1 MHHAR
6 PQSLVGA
13 LLAVALHAL
22 SGCGAGPGDS
32 ARPAATATAP
42 AAESAATPAAG
53 PLTTAIEAAQVG
65 SATISGLFATP
76 VTLQDGSY
84 EGDAATSSGAA
95 SQLAVLMT
103 PLVRLGELDAHP
115 GSDAAAVVAT
125 NEGRSAERISL
136 AIVGLVEGKPVSLAT
151 ATVGDR
157 VRVRDLRVSG
167 RDVVLDVVET
177 APGESSGGGTQLAR
191 RVYRLEGSA
200 LTQVSSE
207 ITGPLSLGATT
218 AGGAWTA
225 VAIDGAAVE
234 PNVTA
239 PTLAF
244 ADGQFSG
251 TTGCQPYTLPVT
263 EPTPGT
269 VSMGALAAARRSCPG
284 AQGAVDRRFRAALPK
299 ATGYTFL
306 AGRLVLSGLDGD
318 QMRSV
323 TLTRQP

>member
-1 MHHAR
+1 MHHPR
-6 PQSLVGA
+6 PHSLVGA
-13 LLAVALHAL
+13 LLPAALLAL
-22 SGCGAGPGDS
+22 TACGAGPGDT
-32 ARPAATATAP
+32 AGPAATATAP
-42 AAESAATPAAG
+42 TAG
-53 PLTTAIEAAQVG
+53 PVTTAIEAAQVS
-65 SATISGLFATP
+65 SATISGLFAAP
-76 VTLQDGSY
+76 VSLQDGSY

-103 PLVRLGELDAHP
+103 PLVRLGELDSHP
-115 GSDAAAVVAT
+115 GLDAAAVLAT
-125 NEGRSAERISL
+125 NEGRSAERVSL
-136 AIVGLVEGKPVSLAT
+136 AIVGLVEGKPMSLAT

-167 RDVVLDVVET
+167 RDVVLDVVEMV
-177 APGESSGGGTQLAR
+177 PGESSGGGTQLAR

-200 LTQVSSE
+200 LTQVSVE
-207 ITGPLSLGATT
+207 TTGPLSLGATT

-225 VAIDGAAVE
+225 VAIDGAPVD
-234 PNVTA
+234 PKVTP

-251 TTGCQPYTLPVT
+251 TTGCQPYTVPVA

-269 VSMGALAAARRSCPG
+269 VSMGALAATRRSCPG
-284 AQGAVDRRFRAALPK
+284 PQGEVDRRFRAALPK

-323 TLTRQP
+323 TLAQQP